1 LTNLEPVSL
10 FADMDDDKLCTMI
23 LAAAF
28 RVHSRLGPGLL
39 KSVYERVI
47 AYELTKGGL
56 SVEVQ
61 KSVPIVYGELLFDEG
76 YRADLIVEKRILLE
90 LKSVEKLLPVHAKQV
105 LTYIRLANL
114 WLGYPPSPSLR
125 RGRTSASSVESLL
138 MNPRG
143 PPSRCIRG
151 LLNFAE
157 AQLKTGIK
165 RLIND

>member
-1 LTNLEPVSL
+1 
-10 FADMDDDKLCTMI
+10 MDEDKLCTMI

-39 KSVYERVI
+39 ESVYERVL

-61 KSVPIVYGELLFDEG
+61 KSVPIIYDEIAFDEG

-90 LKSVEKLLPVHAKQV
+90 LKSIEKLLPVHAKQV
-105 LTYIRLANL
+105 LTYVRLANL
-114 WLGYPPSPSLR
+114 RLDY
-125 RGRTSASSVESLL
+125 
-138 MNPRG
+138 
-143 PPSRCIRG
+143 
-151 LLNFAE
+151 LLNFGE

-165 RLIND
+165 RLVNG